1 MFWKLLLNCFDN
13 IPEGNTLRVKRL
25 TLTPDWGGIAEQFSL
40 WQGVCTVEAGHIIVG
55 QEAERGREAGLGSG
69 V

>member
-1 MFWKLLLNCFDN
+1 M
-13 IPEGNTLRVKRL
+13 
-25 TLTPDWGGIAEQFSL
+25 AEQFRL
-40 WQGVCTVEAGHIIVG
+40 WQGVCTVEADHIIVG